1 MFFQAVLL
9 IIYNTYSIIYRFR
22 YNATGGYSNMPNPC
36 KFEKRRHPILNII
49 KKFGR
54 LVFPTHTVIS
64 AENIDINSPAVYICN
79 HSGAYGP
86 VVMEL
91 FFPSNFRPWVIY
103 NVTEKSL
110 CKGHIANEFLK
121 KEVKIKE
128 PFNKWIASIIAPLC
142 IRIMKSVEAIPVY
155 KGKTKIFKTFSM
167 SLESLMQGYDI
178 VIFPENE
185 NIKFSKYISSFHNGF
200 VHLARQYYRE
210 IGEKLNFYPV
220 YANMK
225 TKTITIGKP
234 VTYSAKADFNSEKEY
249 IANYLRNSI
258 HEIASSQE
266 EV

>member
-1 MFFQAVLL
+1 M
-9 IIYNTYSIIYRFR
+9 S
-22 YNATGGYSNMPNPC
+22 NPC
-36 KFEKRRHPILNII
+36 KFKKKDHPILNII

-64 AENIDINSPAVYICN
+64 IENIGINPPAVYICN

-86 VVMEL
+86 VVMKL
-91 FFPSNFRPWVIY
+91 FFPNKFRPWVIY

-110 CKGHIANEFLK
+110 CKEHIASEFLK
-121 KEVKIKE
+121 KEVQIKE

-167 SLESLMQGYDI
+167 SLDSLMQGYNI
-178 VIFPENE
+178 VISPENE
-185 NIKFSKYISSFHNGF
+185 DIKFSKYISSFYNGF

-210 IGEKLNFYPV
+210 TGENLYFYPV

-234 VTYSAKADFNSEKEY
+234 VAYSAETDFNSEKEH
-249 IANYLRNSI
+249 IANYLRDSI